1 MPLLKGEDIITQV
14 KELAEPVL
22 AQKGMEL
29 IDVEYKME
37 YGRWVLR
44 LFIDKSEGIT
54 VDDCGDV
61 SRELGTILDV
71 KNIITHAYNL
81 EVSSPGLDRVL
92 TREND
97 FLKYKGK
104 KVKIKTKQPI
114 SGRSNFSAVL
124 DDFKEGMVLLVDSE
138 GKKWEIPFNDIKKAK
153 LEIDL

>member
-1 MPLLKGEDIITQV
+1 MAPLLKGEDIITQV
-14 KELAEPVL
+14 KELAEPVI
-22 AQKGMEL
+22 AQQGMEL

-37 YGRWVLR
+37 HGIWVLR

-54 VDDCGDV
+54 VDDCGNV

-71 KNIITHAYNL
+71 KNIITHAYSL
-81 EVSSPGLDRVL
+81 EVSSPGLDRTL

-114 SGRSNFSAVL
+114 SGKRNFSAVL
-124 DDFKEGMVLLVDSE
+124 DDFKEGLVLLVDSE

-153 LEIDL
+153 LEYT

>member
-1 MPLLKGEDIITQV
+1 MAPLLKGEDIITQV
-14 KELAEPVL
+14 KELAEPVI
-22 AQKGMEL
+22 AQQGMEL

-37 YGRWVLR
+37 HGRWVLR

-54 VDDCGDV
+54 VDDCGNV

-114 SGRSNFSAVL
+114 SGKRNFSAVL
-124 DDFKEGMVLLVDSE
+124 DDFKEGLVLLVDSE

-153 LEIDL
+153 LEYI